1 MLTSIY
7 VIGHLN
13 PDTDSIASAIGYAWL
28 LRERDNVDAIA
39 ARAGAIN
46 TQSAWVLKKVE
57 LESPFLLND
66 ASPRFLSVM
75 RRLDTTTIDKPLK
88 DAWAIASRTGGVAP
102 ILAEDGKP
110 YGLINGRSLFRF
122 LSQKV
127 GTHPNQQMQK
137 ISDILQMPCHEAAET
152 VVPKFQG
159 STKIRDVINRILRE
173 ESDEFFV
180 VDEKSNYLGI
190 CRQRDLLHPPR
201 LKLILVDH
209 NEAQQA
215 VSSLDEAELLEVIDH
230 HRLGNPSTHMPIKF
244 FVDIVGSTSTLIS
257 ERIEEAGLSAPPA
270 IAGIMLAGI
279 LADTLILTSPTTT
292 ERDHIAA
299 ERLGRWAF
307 ISGSPLEGQ
316 DIQSFGQEVIT
327 AGAGLG
333 VRTPSDIVSSDM
345 KTYQA
350 GGYEFAIS
358 QAEVSDHREVSKYLE
373 TLSNALSDLQESK
386 GLDFTVLMITD
397 VVRGSSR
404 LIIHNSP
411 PLLEELPYAPLA
423 DGTRLAEGVV
433 SRKKQLLPAIFGL
446 LED

>member
-1 MLTSIY
+1 MTSIY
-7 VIGHLN
+7 VIGHVN

-28 LRERDNVDAIA
+28 LRERDNIDAIA

-46 TQSAWVLKKVE
+46 TQSAWVLKKLE
-57 LESPFLLND
+57 LDSPFLLND
-66 ASPRFLSVM
+66 ASPRFHSVM
-75 RRLDTTTIDKPLK
+75 RRLDTTTSDKPLQ

-102 ILAEDGKP
+102 ILNEDGKP
-110 YGLINGRSLFRF
+110 YGIVNGSSMFRF
-122 LSQKV
+122 LSQNV
-127 GTHPNQQMQK
+127 GTHPKKQSQLV
-137 ISDILQMPCHEAAET
+137 SDILQLPCKEAAE
-152 VVPKFQG
+152 VNVPKFQAT
-159 STKIRDVINRILRE
+159 TKIRDVINRILRE

-180 VDEKSNYLGI
+180 LDENGNYMGV

-201 LKLILVDH
+201 LKIILVDH

-215 VSSLDEAELLEVIDH
+215 VGSLDEAELLEVIDH

-270 IAGIMLAGI
+270 IAGVMLAGI

-292 ERDHIAA
+292 ERDHKAA

-307 ISGSPLEGQ
+307 ISGSPLEGM
-316 DIQSFGQEVIT
+316 DIQSFGHDVIT

-333 VRTPSDIVSSDM
+333 VRTPEDIVSSDM
-345 KTYQA
+345 KTYKA

-358 QAEVSDHREVSKYLE
+358 QAEVSDHREVSKYLDKL
-373 TLSNALSDLQESK
+373 TSALSDLKDSN

-404 LIIHNSP
+404 IIVHNPP

-433 SRKKQLLPAIFGL
+433 SRKKQLLPTIFGL